1 MSYEQ
6 WTSISEGNETM
17 RKPPQPVHVAGNG
30 KGEEKAL
37 TSREPGR
44 DPNRKYYR
52 SARDST
58 GISASDRQPILPA
71 MPNIP
76 PA

>member
-1 MSYEQ
+1 MS
-6 WTSISEGNETM
+6 
-17 RKPPQPVHVAGNG
+17 KPPQPVHVSGNG
-30 KGEEKAL
+30 KGEERAL
-37 TSREPGR
+37 SKGREPGR
-44 DPNRKYYR
+44 DADRKQYR

-58 GISASDRQPILPA
+58 GISASHRQPIHPA

>member
-1 MSYEQ
+1 
-6 WTSISEGNETM
+6 M
-17 RKPPQPVHVAGNG
+17 RIGKKPPQPVHVPGTV
-30 KGEEKAL
+30 KGEE
-37 TSREPGR
+37 TVFHHGREAGR
-44 DPNRKYYR
+44 DCGKDYR

-58 GISASDRQPILPA
+58 GINSKDRQPIHPA